1 LSIIDFFAHI
11 RDTLYMETRTIFKN
25 ISPIDHRYSLSEA
38 VAFDGLSK
46 YISEEADVRSCAKAE
61 VALIKAHLT
70 VRGQLTDDMAK
81 KLDDVAASVDPEAV
95 YKEEEKTKHNI
106 RALVNVMK
114 TMVPEEVA
122 PLVHLGATSVD
133 ILDTALSCRMRDVT
147 QNVVLP
153 ELKGLEQA
161 LCAIADRE
169 AETPQVGRTHGQH
182 AVPITFGWS
191 IAEFVSRLGKSI
203 QRIEELS
210 NQLKGKLAGPV
221 GAYNGP
227 SMIVKDPEELER
239 IYLKFLG
246 LEPSEY
252 ANQLVE
258 PEYLL
263 RLLLEMNVAF
273 GIIANLADDL
283 RNLQRSE
290 IGEVFEYFSSTQV
303 GSSTM
308 PQKRNPWNSEHVK
321 SLWKAMCPRVIT
333 FYMDQISE
341 HQRDLTNSASQR
353 FIADYV
359 AGFTMAVSRMRAVV
373 TGLQADREN
382 MARNL
387 ENAGGKVKGGVL
399 AEPAYILLA
408 EAGVSDGHEV
418 IRKITLE
425 AEQTGKTFFEVLKT
439 HTEAYAKITAQLK
452 KLGVAD
458 PENFF
463 DNPARYCGLAA
474 VKSRRLAKKYAEL
487 MK

>member
-1 LSIIDFFAHI
+1 MA
-11 RDTLYMETRTIFKN
+11 METRNIFEN
-25 ISPIDHRYSLSEA
+25 LSCLDHRYSLSEKE
-38 VAFDGLSK
+38 VFEKLSQ
-46 YISEEADVRSCAKAE
+46 YISEEASVRSCAKAE
-61 VALIKAHLT
+61 AALVKAHLS
-70 VRGQLTDDMAK
+70 VRGKLTESIEK
-81 KLDDVAASVDPEAV
+81 KLDDVASNIDPQEV
-95 YKEEEKTKHNI
+95 YAEEEKTQHNI
-106 RALVNVMK
+106 RALVNVLK
-114 TMVPEEVA
+114 TKVDPEIG
-122 PLVHLGATSVD
+122 PYVHLGATSVD
-133 ILDTALSCRMRDVT
+133 ILDTALSMRMRDVT

-153 ELKGLEQA
+153 ELKALELA
-161 LCAIADRE
+161 LCNIAERDC
-169 AETPQVGRTHGQH
+169 ETPQVGRSHGQH

-203 QRIEELS
+203 LRIEELS
-210 NQLKGKLAGPV
+210 KQLKGKLAGPV
-221 GAYNGP
+221 GSYNGP
-227 SMIVKDPEELER
+227 SMIVKDPEDLEKR
-239 IYLKFLG
+239 YLAYVG

-252 ANQLVE
+252 SNQLVE

-273 GIIANLADDL
+273 GVIANLADDL

-353 FIADYV
+353 FMADYV
-359 AGFTMAVSRMRAVV
+359 TGFTMAVNRMKKVV
-373 TGLQADREN
+373 SGLHPDAEN
-382 MARNL
+382 MAKNL

-399 AEPAYILLA
+399 AEPAYILLG
-408 EAGVSDGHEV
+408 EAGVNDGHEV

-439 HTEAYAKITAQLK
+439 HTDAYEKITSQLE

-458 PENFF
+458 PANFF
-463 DNPARYCGLAA
+463 EHPSNYCGLAA
-474 VKSRRLAKKYAEL
+474 TKSKRLAQKYKEL

>member
-1 LSIIDFFAHI
+1 MESRSIFQ
-11 RDTLYMETRTIFKN
+11 N
-25 ISPIDHRYSLSEA
+25 ISPLDHRYSLSEA
-38 VAFDGLSK
+38 LVFEGAVK
-46 YISEEADVRSCAKAE
+46 YISEEASIRSCAKCEA
-61 VALIKAHLT
+61 ALVKAHLK
-70 VRGQLTDDMAK
+70 VRGQLTEETAK
-81 KLDDVAASVDPEAV
+81 LLDDLAQNIDPEEV
-95 YKEEEKTKHNI
+95 YAEEEKTKHNI

-114 TMVPEEVA
+114 TKVDSKIGPFI
-122 PLVHLGATSVD
+122 HLGATSVD

-147 QNVVLP
+147 KNLVLP
-153 ELKGLEQA
+153 ELKKLEKA
-161 LCAIADRE
+161 LCEIAKRE
-169 AETPQVGRTHGQH
+169 CDTPQVGRTHGQH

-203 QRIEELS
+203 LKIEELS
-210 NQLKGKLAGPV
+210 NDLVGKLAGPV
-221 GAYNGP
+221 GSYNGP

-239 IYLKFLG
+239 IYTDFLG
-246 LEPSEY
+246 LKPSEY
-252 ANQLVE
+252 SNQLVE
-258 PEYLL
+258 PEHVL

-290 IGEVFEYFSSTQV
+290 IGEVFEYFASTQV

-359 AGFTMAVSRMRAVV
+359 TGFTMAVARMNSVV
-373 TGLQADREN
+373 QGLQADREN
-382 MARNL
+382 MAKNL

-399 AEPAYILLA
+399 AEPAYILLG
-408 EAGVSDGHEV
+408 EAGYNDGHEI

-425 AEQTGKTFFEVLKT
+425 AEESGKTFFEVLKT
-439 HTEAYAKITAQLK
+439 HTKEYEDITRQLE
-452 KLGVAD
+452 KLGIENPA
-458 PENFF
+458 NFF
-463 DNPARYCGLAA
+463 EHPANYCGLAA
-474 VKSRRLAKKYAEL
+474 KKSKRLAEKYEEL
-487 MK
+487 IK

>member
-1 LSIIDFFAHI
+1 
-11 RDTLYMETRTIFKN
+11 METRNIFEN
-25 ISPIDHRYSLSEA
+25 LSCLDHRYSLSEKE
-38 VAFDGLSK
+38 VFNKLSQ
-46 YISEEADVRSCAKAE
+46 YISEEASVRSCAKAE
-61 VALIKAHLT
+61 AALVKAHLS
-70 VRGQLTDDMAK
+70 VRGQLTPEIEK
-81 KLDDVAASVDPEAV
+81 KLDEVAANIDPQEV
-95 YKEEEKTKHNI
+95 YNEEEKTQHFI
-106 RALVNVMK
+106 RALVNVLK
-114 TMVPEEVA
+114 TKIDDDIA

-133 ILDTALSCRMRDVT
+133 VLDTALSMRMRDVT

-153 ELKGLEQA
+153 ELKALEVA
-161 LCAIADRE
+161 LCNIAERE

-203 QRIEELS
+203 LRIEELS

-227 SMIVKDPEELER
+227 SMIVKDPEDLEKR
-239 IYLKFLG
+239 YLAYVG

-252 ANQLVE
+252 SNQLVE

-263 RLLLEMNVAF
+263 RLLLEFNVAF

-321 SLWKAMCPRVIT
+321 SLWKAMAPRVMT

-353 FIADYV
+353 FISDYT
-359 AGFTMAVSRMRAVV
+359 AGFTMAVNRMKKIVS
-373 TGLQADREN
+373 GLQADREN
-382 MARNL
+382 MEINL

-408 EAGVSDGHEV
+408 ESGISDAHEV
-418 IRKITLE
+418 IRKLTLE
-425 AEQTGKTFFEVLKT
+425 AETTGKTLYEVLLNNKDT
-439 HTEAYAKITAQLK
+439 LDRITAQLE
-452 KLGVAD
+452 KLGMKDA
-458 PENFF
+458 ETFF
-463 DNPARYCGLAA
+463 QNPARYHGLAA
-474 VKSRRLAKKYAEL
+474 EKSRRLAKKYAEL